1 MTNREIIDALKRDG
15 ADRIRREARVGPVC
29 RYGVIEEIVHGIDAA
44 AKMLEPNVLTV
55 KDAEYSVGAQD
66 RPREK
71 CPVCGRE
78 FRCLAENK
86 YWGCVDNMKSHLIY
100 GPDPDPDGRKI
111 DAMVRKMRS

>member
-1 MTNREIIDALKRDG
+1 MTSLEIIDALKRDG

-44 AKMLEPNVLTV
+44 AKTLAPDPVT
-55 KDAEYSVGAQD
+55 DSGPQS

-78 FRCLAENK
+78 FLFVGGKE
-86 YWGCVDNMKSHLIY
+86 YWSCEGERKSHILY
-100 GPDPDPDGRKI
+100 GPSDDPDGRKI
-111 DAMVRKMRS
+111 DAMVRKMRA

>member
-1 MTNREIIDALKRDG
+1 MTNLEIIDALKRDG

-44 AKMLEPNVLTV
+44 AKMLEPDVLTV
-55 KDAEYSVGAQD
+55 KDAGPQS

-78 FRCLAENK
+78 FLFVGGKE
-86 YWGCVDNMKSHLIY
+86 YWSCEGERKSHILY
-100 GPDPDPDGRKI
+100 GPSDDPDGRKM

>member
-1 MTNREIIDALKRDG
+1 MTNLEIIEALKRDG

-44 AKMLEPNVLTV
+44 AKMLAPDPVT
-55 KDAEYSVGAQD
+55 DSGAQA

-78 FRCLAENK
+78 FLFVGGKE
-86 YWGCVDNMKSHLIY
+86 YWSCEGERKSHILY
-100 GPDPDPDGRKI
+100 GPSDDPDGRKI

>member
-44 AKMLEPNVLTV
+44 AKMLAPDPVT
-55 KDAEYSVGAQD
+55 DSDPQT

-71 CPVCGRE
+71 CPVCGEKFDFVTEGR
-78 FRCLAENK
+78 FWSCYCDRK
-86 YWGCVDNMKSHLIY
+86 THMIY
-100 GPDPDPDGRKI
+100 GPDNDPDGRKI

>member
-44 AKMLEPNVLTV
+44 AKMLAPDVLTV
-55 KDAEYSVGAQD
+55 KDAEYSAGAQA

-71 CPVCGRE
+71 CPVCGEKFDFVTEGR
-78 FRCLAENK
+78 FWSCYCDRK
-86 YWGCVDNMKSHLIY
+86 THMIY
-100 GPDPDPDGRKI
+100 GPDSDPDGRKI